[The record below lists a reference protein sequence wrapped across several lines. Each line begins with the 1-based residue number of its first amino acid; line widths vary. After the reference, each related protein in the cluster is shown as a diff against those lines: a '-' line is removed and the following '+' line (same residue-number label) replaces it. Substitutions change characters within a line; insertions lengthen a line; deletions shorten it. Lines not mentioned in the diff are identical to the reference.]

1 MLINNNDT
9 DQIANFFSWE
19 TDFDAILAID
29 DVIYP
34 NTYNI
39 RMSFLPK
46 VTDIKL
52 QNNSFERVKYLIHK
66 LCENSMII
74 KAGSPLEKTFYSM
87 PINKVLLPGDPYDQL
102 FGIAL
107 FHKIKSIAGAYIHFG
122 QIMVDS
128 KMGDNVQYTVD
139 NDSYENSALQTKTID
154 GTIIEKPWWNRNDTA
169 TFDQVIS
176 ETSYWQGARTWRDLG
191 YGSDAEQKEFNPTIL
206 DGGRS

>member
-52 QNNSFERVKYLIHK
+52 QNNSFERYTH
-66 LCENSMII
+66 
-74 KAGSPLEKTFYSM
+74 AG
-87 PINKVLLPGDPYDQL
+87 INIPRR
-102 FGIAL
+102 
-107 FHKIKSIAGAYIHFG
+107 KIKVYGA
-122 QIMVDS
+122 
-128 KMGDNVQYTVD
+128 
-139 NDSYENSALQTKTID
+139 L
-154 GTIIEKPWWNRNDTA
+154 
-169 TFDQVIS
+169 
-176 ETSYWQGARTWRDLG
+176 AR
-191 YGSDAEQKEFNPTIL
+191 
-206 DGGRS
+206 